1 MKIKSKILDQ
11 EFNVE
16 FFKMKENVL
25 GITHES
31 LLNILENELINIDYK
46 VELMSA
52 MSPYF
57 SVSCSIES
65 TTNGRKVV
73 RIGEVNLDALD
84 KKSQNYDFI
93 CSHPLFTAMKYAIDT
108 AVTAYLGISSSYAEN
123 SIQEEEKNI
132 KPNDDE
138 IVQNEP
144 NDDEEQISNYSETI
158 PNDEETYDFTPD
170 NFNPEDY
177 PITEDDNYP
186 IVDDNYPIVD
196 DNYPIVDDN
205 YPIVDDNYPIVD
217 DNYPIVDEET
227 QDFNGIYDDNDFP
240 IIDEENLPII
250 DEENLPI
257 IDEENLPIIDEE
269 NLPIIDDE
277 KIPVQNEDSSEKP
290 VKEKSTKS
298 GRTEEEEKRFQE
310 LKTMKI
316 PSGKYEGQTIPE
328 VEKINKSWIEF
339 FLSKPNTKYGKM
351 INEYKS
357 LEEKGI

>member
-144 NDDEEQISNYSETI
+144 NDDEEHISSYSETI
-158 PNDEETYDFTPD
+158 PNDEEIYDFTPD

-186 IVDDNYPIVD
+186 IVDDNYPIID
-196 DNYPIVDDN
+196 DNPEDYS
-205 YPIVDDNYPIVD
+205 
-217 DNYPIVDEET
+217 IVDEET
-227 QDFNGIYDDNDFP
+227 QDFNGIYDDDNDFP
-240 IIDEENLPII
+240 IIDEENLPIVN
-250 DEENLPI
+250 EENLPI
-257 IDEENLPIIDEE
+257 IDGEEMPVE
-269 NLPIIDDE
+269 NA
-277 KIPVQNEDSSEKP
+277 NSSETP
-290 VKEKSTKS
+290 VKEESTKS

>member
-132 KPNDDE
+132 KSN
-138 IVQNEP
+138 

-177 PITEDDNYP
+177 PITDEDYPIVDDNQDNDYP
-186 IVDDNYPIVD
+186 IVDDNYPITDNNPD
-196 DNYPIVDDN
+196 D
-205 YPIVDDNYPIVD
+205 
-217 DNYPIVDEET
+217 YPIVDEET

-257 IDEENLPIIDEE
+257 IDDEE
-269 NLPIIDDE
+269 
-277 KIPVQNEDSSEKP
+277 IPVQNEDSSEKP

>member
-31 LLNILENELINIDYK
+31 LLNILENDLINIDYK

-132 KPNDDE
+132 KSN
-138 IVQNEP
+138 

-158 PNDEETYDFTPD
+158 PNDEETYNFTPD

-177 PITEDDNYP
+177 PITEDDDYPIVDDNSENYP
-186 IVDDNYPIVD
+186 IVDDNPD
-196 DNYPIVDDN
+196 D
-205 YPIVDDNYPIVD
+205 
-217 DNYPIVDEET
+217 YPIVDEET
-227 QDFNGIYDDNDFP
+227 QDFNGIYDDDNDFP
-240 IIDEENLPII
+240 IID
-250 DEENLPI
+250 DEE
-257 IDEENLPIIDEE
+257 
-269 NLPIIDDE
+269 
-277 KIPVQNEDSSEKP
+277 IPVQNEDSSEKP
-290 VKEKSTKS
+290 VKEESTKS

>member
-123 SIQEEEKNI
+123 SIQEEKNI
-132 KPNDDE
+132 KSN
-138 IVQNEP
+138 
-144 NDDEEQISNYSETI
+144 NDDEEHISNYSETI

-170 NFNPEDY
+170 NLNPEDY
-177 PITEDDNYP
+177 PITEDNDYP
-186 IVDDNYPIVD
+186 IVDDNQDNDYPIVD
-196 DNYPIVDDN
+196 DEGPITDDNPEDYPIT
-205 YPIVDDNYPIVD
+205 
-217 DNYPIVDEET
+217 DEET
-227 QDFNGIYDDNDFP
+227 QDFNGIYDDDNDFP
-240 IIDEENLPII
+240 IID
-250 DEENLPI
+250 DEE
-257 IDEENLPIIDEE
+257 
-269 NLPIIDDE
+269 
-277 KIPVQNEDSSEKP
+277 IPVQNEDSSEKP

>member
-1 MKIKSKILDQ
+1 MKIRSEILNQ

-31 LLNILENELINIDYK
+31 LLNILENELLNIDYK

-108 AVTAYLGISSSYAEN
+108 AVTAYLGINSSYAEN

-132 KPNDDE
+132 KANDE

-144 NDDEEQISNYSETI
+144 NDDEVVPNELNSNYSETI

-170 NFNPEDY
+170 DFNPEDY
-177 PITEDDNYP
+177 PIVDDIPEDYPITDDNYQIADDNYP
-186 IVDDNYPIVD
+186 ITDDNNSDY
-196 DNYPIVDDN
+196 
-205 YPIVDDNYPIVD
+205 
-217 DNYPIVDEET
+217 YPIVDEI
-227 QDFNGIYDDNDFP
+227 QDFNGIYEEDNDFP
-240 IIDEENLPII
+240 IID
-250 DEENLPI
+250 DEE
-257 IDEENLPIIDEE
+257 
-269 NLPIIDDE
+269 
-277 KIPVQNEDSSEKP
+277 IPVNNEISETP
-290 VKEKSTKS
+290 VKEESTKS

-357 LEEKGI
+357 LEEKGM

>member
-177 PITEDDNYP
+177 PIVDDISEDYPITDNNPDDYPITDDNP
-186 IVDDNYPIVD
+186 ED
-196 DNYPIVDDN
+196 
-205 YPIVDDNYPIVD
+205 
-217 DNYPIVDEET
+217 YPIVDEET
-227 QDFNGIYDDNDFP
+227 QDFNGIYDDDNDFP
-240 IIDEENLPII
+240 IIDEENLPIV
-250 DEENLPI
+250 N
-257 IDEENLPIIDEE
+257 EE

-277 KIPVQNEDSSEKP
+277 EIPVQNEDSSEKP

>member
-132 KPNDDE
+132 KSN
-138 IVQNEP
+138 

-158 PNDEETYDFTPD
+158 QNDEETYDFTPD

-177 PITEDDNYP
+177 PITEDDDYP
-186 IVDDNYPIVD
+186 IVDDNPE
-196 DNYPIVDDN
+196 
-205 YPIVDDNYPIVD
+205 
-217 DNYPIVDEET
+217 NYPIVDEET
-227 QDFNGIYDDNDFP
+227 QDFNGIYDDDNDFP
-240 IIDEENLPII
+240 IID
-250 DEENLPI
+250 DEE
-257 IDEENLPIIDEE
+257 
-269 NLPIIDDE
+269 
-277 KIPVQNEDSSEKP
+277 IPVQNEDSSEKP
-290 VKEKSTKS
+290 VKEESTKS

>member
-132 KPNDDE
+132 KSN
-138 IVQNEP
+138 

-177 PITEDDNYP
+177 PITEDDDYPIVDDNSENYP
-186 IVDDNYPIVD
+186 IVDDNPE
-196 DNYPIVDDN
+196 
-205 YPIVDDNYPIVD
+205 
-217 DNYPIVDEET
+217 NYPIVDEET
-227 QDFNGIYDDNDFP
+227 QDFNGIYDDDNDFP
-240 IIDEENLPII
+240 IID
-250 DEENLPI
+250 DEE
-257 IDEENLPIIDEE
+257 
-269 NLPIIDDE
+269 
-277 KIPVQNEDSSEKP
+277 IPVQNEDSSEKH
-290 VKEKSTKS
+290 VKEESTKS

>member
-132 KPNDDE
+132 KQNDDE
-138 IVQNEP
+138 IVKNEP

-186 IVDDNYPIVD
+186 IVDDNQDNDYPIVD
-196 DNYPIVDDN
+196 DEGPITDDN
-205 YPIVDDNYPIVD
+205 YPITDDNQED
-217 DNYPIVDEET
+217 YPIVDEET

-240 IIDEENLPII
+240 IID
-250 DEENLPI
+250 DEE
-257 IDEENLPIIDEE
+257 
-269 NLPIIDDE
+269 
-277 KIPVQNEDSSEKP
+277 IPVQNEDSSKKP

>member
-132 KPNDDE
+132 K
-138 IVQNEP
+138 Q

-186 IVDDNYPIVD
+186 IVDDNPEDYPIVD
-196 DNYPIVDDN
+196 DESPITDDS
-205 YPIVDDNYPIVD
+205 P

-227 QDFNGIYDDNDFP
+227 QDFNGIYDDDNDFP
-240 IIDEENLPII
+240 IID
-250 DEENLPI
+250 DEE
-257 IDEENLPIIDEE
+257 
-269 NLPIIDDE
+269 
-277 KIPVQNEDSSEKP
+277 IPVQNEDSSEKP
-290 VKEKSTKS
+290 VKEESTKS

>member
-132 KPNDDE
+132 KSN
-138 IVQNEP
+138 

-177 PITEDDNYP
+177 PITEDDDYP
-186 IVDDNYPIVD
+186 IVDDNQDNDYPIVD
-196 DNYPIVDDN
+196 DEGPITDDN
-205 YPIVDDNYPIVD
+205 PDD
-217 DNYPIVDEET
+217 YPIVDEET
-227 QDFNGIYDDNDFP
+227 QDFNGIYDDDNDFP
-240 IIDEENLPII
+240 IID
-250 DEENLPI
+250 DEE
-257 IDEENLPIIDEE
+257 
-269 NLPIIDDE
+269 
-277 KIPVQNEDSSEKP
+277 IPVQNEDSSEKP

>member
-177 PITEDDNYP
+177 PITDEDYP
-186 IVDDNYPIVD
+186 IVDDNQDNDYPIID
-196 DNYPIVDDN
+196 DNPED
-205 YPIVDDNYPIVD
+205 
-217 DNYPIVDEET
+217 YPIVDEEA
-227 QDFNGIYDDNDFP
+227 QNFNGIYDDNDFP
-240 IIDEENLPII
+240 IIDEENLPIVN
-250 DEENLPI
+250 EENLPI
-257 IDEENLPIIDEE
+257 VNEE

-277 KIPVQNEDSSEKP
+277 EIPVQNEDSSEKP

>member
-132 KPNDDE
+132 K
-138 IVQNEP
+138 Q

-186 IVDDNYPIVD
+186 IVDDEGPITD
-196 DNYPIVDDN
+196 DNYPITDDN
-205 YPIVDDNYPIVD
+205 QED
-217 DNYPIVDEET
+217 YPIVDEET

-240 IIDEENLPII
+240 IID
-250 DEENLPI
+250 DEE
-257 IDEENLPIIDEE
+257 
-269 NLPIIDDE
+269 
-277 KIPVQNEDSSEKP
+277 IPVQNEDSSKKP

-357 LEEKGI
+357 LEAIGC

>member
-132 KPNDDE
+132 KSN
-138 IVQNEP
+138 

-170 NFNPEDY
+170 NFNQEDYPIVDDISEDYPITDNNPDDYPIADDEGPITDNNPEDY
-177 PITEDDNYP
+177 PITDDNP
-186 IVDDNYPIVD
+186 ED
-196 DNYPIVDDN
+196 
-205 YPIVDDNYPIVD
+205 YPIVD

-257 IDEENLPIIDEE
+257 VNEE

-277 KIPVQNEDSSEKP
+277 EIPVQNEDSSEKP
-290 VKEKSTKS
+290 VKEESTKS

>member
-196 DNYPIVDDN
+196 DNYPIVD
-205 YPIVDDNYPIVD
+205 
-217 DNYPIVDEET
+217 EET

-240 IIDEENLPII
+240 IIDEENLPIV
-250 DEENLPI
+250 N
-257 IDEENLPIIDEE
+257 EE

-277 KIPVQNEDSSEKP
+277 EIPVQNEDSSKKP

>member
-52 MSPYF
+52 RSPYF

-132 KPNDDE
+132 KPNDA
-138 IVQNEP
+138 
-144 NDDEEQISNYSETI
+144 NDNEEQISNYSETI

-186 IVDDNYPIVD
+186 IVDDNPEDYPIVD
-196 DNYPIVDDN
+196 DNQDNDYPIVDDES
-205 YPIVDDNYPIVD
+205 PITDDSP

-227 QDFNGIYDDNDFP
+227 QDFNGIYDDDNDFP
-240 IIDEENLPII
+240 IID
-250 DEENLPI
+250 DEE
-257 IDEENLPIIDEE
+257 
-269 NLPIIDDE
+269 
-277 KIPVQNEDSSEKP
+277 IPVQNEDSSEKP
-290 VKEKSTKS
+290 VKEESTKS
-298 GRTEEEEKRFQE
+298 GRTEEEEKKFQE

>member
-132 KPNDDE
+132 KANDNDDE
-138 IVQNEP
+138 VVPNEL
-144 NDDEEQISNYSETI
+144 NSNYSETI

-170 NFNPEDY
+170 DFNPEDY
-177 PITEDDNYP
+177 PIVDDISEDYPITDNNPDDYPITDDNS
-186 IVDDNYPIVD
+186 DD
-196 DNYPIVDDN
+196 
-205 YPIVDDNYPIVD
+205 
-217 DNYPIVDEET
+217 YPIVDEET
-227 QDFNGIYDDNDFP
+227 QDFNGIYDDDNDFP
-240 IIDEENLPII
+240 IID
-250 DEENLPI
+250 DEEVPV
-257 IDEENLPIIDEE
+257 ENT
-269 NLPIIDDE
+269 
-277 KIPVQNEDSSEKP
+277 DSSETS
-290 VKEKSTKS
+290 VKEETVKS

>member
-144 NDDEEQISNYSETI
+144 NDDEEHIPNYSETI

-170 NFNPEDY
+170 NLNPEDY
-177 PITEDDNYP
+177 PITEDD
-186 IVDDNYPIVD
+186 D
-196 DNYPIVDDN
+196 
-205 YPIVDDNYPIVD
+205 YPIVD

-250 DEENLPI
+250 D
-257 IDEENLPIIDEE
+257 DEE
-269 NLPIIDDE
+269 
-277 KIPVQNEDSSEKP
+277 IPVQNEDSSEKP

>member
-132 KPNDDE
+132 KPNDD
-138 IVQNEP
+138 
-144 NDDEEQISNYSETI
+144 DEEQISNYSETI

-170 NFNPEDY
+170 NLNPEDY
-177 PITEDDNYP
+177 PIVDDISEDYPITDNNPDDYP
-186 IVDDNYPIVD
+186 IVDDSPD
-196 DNYPIVDDN
+196 D
-205 YPIVDDNYPIVD
+205 
-217 DNYPIVDEET
+217 YPIVDEET
-227 QDFNGIYDDNDFP
+227 QDFNGIYDDDNDFP
-240 IIDEENLPII
+240 IID
-250 DEENLPI
+250 DEE
-257 IDEENLPIIDEE
+257 
-269 NLPIIDDE
+269 
-277 KIPVQNEDSSEKP
+277 IPVQNEDSSEKH
-290 VKEKSTKS
+290 VKEESTKS

>member
-65 TTNGRKVV
+65 TTNWRKVV

-132 KPNDDE
+132 KSN
-138 IVQNEP
+138 

-177 PITEDDNYP
+177 PI
-186 IVDDNYPIVD
+186 
-196 DNYPIVDDN
+196 
-205 YPIVDDNYPIVD
+205 VD

-227 QDFNGIYDDNDFP
+227 QDFNGIYDDDNDFP
-240 IIDEENLPII
+240 IID
-250 DEENLPI
+250 D
-257 IDEENLPIIDEE
+257 
-269 NLPIIDDE
+269 
-277 KIPVQNEDSSEKP
+277 KDSSEKP
-290 VKEKSTKS
+290 VKEESTKS

>member
-132 KPNDDE
+132 KSN
-138 IVQNEP
+138 
-144 NDDEEQISNYSETI
+144 NDDEEHISNYSETI

-186 IVDDNYPIVD
+186 IVDDGPDDYPITDDNPDDYPIVD
-196 DNYPIVDDN
+196 DNQDN
-205 YPIVDDNYPIVD
+205 D
-217 DNYPIVDEET
+217 YPIVDEET
-227 QDFNGIYDDNDFP
+227 QDFNGIYNDDNDFP
-240 IIDEENLPII
+240 IID
-250 DEENLPI
+250 DEE
-257 IDEENLPIIDEE
+257 
-269 NLPIIDDE
+269 
-277 KIPVQNEDSSEKP
+277 IPVQNEDSSEKP

>member
-196 DNYPIVDDN
+196 
-205 YPIVDDNYPIVD
+205 
-217 DNYPIVDEET
+217 EET

-240 IIDEENLPII
+240 IIDEENLPIV
-250 DEENLPI
+250 N
-257 IDEENLPIIDEE
+257 EE

-277 KIPVQNEDSSEKP
+277 EIPVQNEDSSKKP

>member
-132 KPNDDE
+132 KPSDDE

-177 PITEDDNYP
+177 PITDEDYS
-186 IVDDNYPIVD
+186 IVDDNQD
-196 DNYPIVDDN
+196 D
-205 YPIVDDNYPIVD
+205 
-217 DNYPIVDEET
+217 YPIVDEET

-257 IDEENLPIIDEE
+257 IDDEE
-269 NLPIIDDE
+269 
-277 KIPVQNEDSSEKP
+277 IPVQNEDSSEKP

>member
-132 KPNDDE
+132 KSNS
-138 IVQNEP
+138 
-144 NDDEEQISNYSETI
+144 DDEEHISDYSETI

-186 IVDDNYPIVD
+186 IVDDNQDNDYPIVD
-196 DNYPIVDDN
+196 DEGPITDNNPEDYPIVDDS
-205 YPIVDDNYPIVD
+205 PDD
-217 DNYPIVDEET
+217 YPIVDEET

-240 IIDEENLPII
+240 IID
-250 DEENLPI
+250 DEE
-257 IDEENLPIIDEE
+257 
-269 NLPIIDDE
+269 
-277 KIPVQNEDSSEKP
+277 IPVQNEDSSEKP
-290 VKEKSTKS
+290 VKEESTKS

>member
-132 KPNDDE
+132 KSN
-138 IVQNEP
+138 

-177 PITEDDNYP
+177 PITEDDDYP
-186 IVDDNYPIVD
+186 IVDDNSE
-196 DNYPIVDDN
+196 
-205 YPIVDDNYPIVD
+205 NYPIVD

-240 IIDEENLPII
+240 IIDEENLPIV
-250 DEENLPI
+250 
-257 IDEENLPIIDEE
+257 DEE

-277 KIPVQNEDSSEKP
+277 EIPIQNEDSSEKP

>member
-144 NDDEEQISNYSETI
+144 NDDEEHIPNYSETI

-170 NFNPEDY
+170 NLNPEDY
-177 PITEDDNYP
+177 PITEDD
-186 IVDDNYPIVD
+186 D
-196 DNYPIVDDN
+196 

-257 IDEENLPIIDEE
+257 IDDEE
-269 NLPIIDDE
+269 
-277 KIPVQNEDSSEKP
+277 IPVQNEDSSEKP

>member
-132 KPNDDE
+132 KPNDD
-138 IVQNEP
+138 N
-144 NDDEEQISNYSETI
+144 EEQISNYSETI

-186 IVDDNYPIVD
+186 IVDDNQED
-196 DNYPIVDDN
+196 
-205 YPIVDDNYPIVD
+205 
-217 DNYPIVDEET
+217 YPIVDEET

-240 IIDEENLPII
+240 IIDEENLPIV
-250 DEENLPI
+250 N
-257 IDEENLPIIDEE
+257 EE

-277 KIPVQNEDSSEKP
+277 EIPVQNEDSSEKP

>member
-132 KPNDDE
+132 KSN
-138 IVQNEP
+138 

-177 PITEDDNYP
+177 PITEDDDYPIVDDNSENYP
-186 IVDDNYPIVD
+186 IVDDSPD
-196 DNYPIVDDN
+196 D
-205 YPIVDDNYPIVD
+205 
-217 DNYPIVDEET
+217 YPIVDEET

-240 IIDEENLPII
+240 IID
-250 DEENLPI
+250 DEE
-257 IDEENLPIIDEE
+257 
-269 NLPIIDDE
+269 
-277 KIPVQNEDSSEKP
+277 IPVQNEDSSEKP

>member
-177 PITEDDNYP
+177 PITDEDYP
-186 IVDDNYPIVD
+186 IVDDNQNNDYPIVD
-196 DNYPIVDDN
+196 DEGPITDDNPEDYPIT
-205 YPIVDDNYPIVD
+205 
-217 DNYPIVDEET
+217 DEET
-227 QDFNGIYDDNDFP
+227 QDFNGIYDDDNDFP
-240 IIDEENLPII
+240 IID
-250 DEENLPI
+250 D
-257 IDEENLPIIDEE
+257 
-269 NLPIIDDE
+269 
-277 KIPVQNEDSSEKP
+277 EDSSETP
-290 VKEKSTKS
+290 VKEESTKS

>member
-177 PITEDDNYP
+177 PITDEDYP
-186 IVDDNYPIVD
+186 IVDDNQDNDYSITDNNPEDYSIVD
-196 DNYPIVDDN
+196 DSPDNYPIT
-205 YPIVDDNYPIVD
+205 
-217 DNYPIVDEET
+217 DEET
-227 QDFNGIYDDNDFP
+227 QDFNGIYDDDNDFP
-240 IIDEENLPII
+240 IID
-250 DEENLPI
+250 DEE
-257 IDEENLPIIDEE
+257 
-269 NLPIIDDE
+269 
-277 KIPVQNEDSSEKP
+277 IPVQNEDSSEKH
-290 VKEKSTKS
+290 VKEESTKS

>member
-123 SIQEEEKNI
+123 SIQEEGKNI
-132 KPNDDE
+132 KSNND
-138 IVQNEP
+138 N
-144 NDDEEQISNYSETI
+144 EEQISNYSETI

-186 IVDDNYPIVD
+186 IVDDNQDNDYPIVD
-196 DNYPIVDDN
+196 DEGPITDDN
-205 YPIVDDNYPIVD
+205 YPITDDNQED
-217 DNYPIVDEET
+217 YPIVDEET

-240 IIDEENLPII
+240 IID
-250 DEENLPI
+250 DEE
-257 IDEENLPIIDEE
+257 
-269 NLPIIDDE
+269 
-277 KIPVQNEDSSEKP
+277 IPVQNEDSSEKP

>member
-132 KPNDDE
+132 KSN
-138 IVQNEP
+138 

-177 PITEDDNYP
+177 PITEDDDYP
-186 IVDDNYPIVD
+186 IVDDNPD
-196 DNYPIVDDN
+196 D
-205 YPIVDDNYPIVD
+205 
-217 DNYPIVDEET
+217 YPIVDEET

-240 IIDEENLPII
+240 IID
-250 DEENLPI
+250 DEEMPV
-257 IDEENLPIIDEE
+257 ENA
-269 NLPIIDDE
+269 N
-277 KIPVQNEDSSEKP
+277 SSEKP
-290 VKEKSTKS
+290 VKEESTKS

>member
-177 PITEDDNYP
+177 PITDNNPDDYPITDDNP
-186 IVDDNYPIVD
+186 ED
-196 DNYPIVDDN
+196 

-240 IIDEENLPII
+240 IIDEENLPIVN
-250 DEENLPI
+250 EENLPI
-257 IDEENLPIIDEE
+257 VNEE

-277 KIPVQNEDSSEKP
+277 EIPVQNANSSEKP
-290 VKEKSTKS
+290 VKEESTKS

-357 LEEKGI
+357 LEGKRI

>member
-132 KPNDDE
+132 KSN
-138 IVQNEP
+138 

-177 PITEDDNYP
+177 PITEDDNQDNDYP
-186 IVDDNYPIVD
+186 IIDANSENYPIT
-196 DNYPIVDDN
+196 DNNPE
-205 YPIVDDNYPIVD
+205 
-217 DNYPIVDEET
+217 NYPIVDEET

-240 IIDEENLPII
+240 IID
-250 DEENLPI
+250 DEE
-257 IDEENLPIIDEE
+257 
-269 NLPIIDDE
+269 
-277 KIPVQNEDSSEKP
+277 IPVQNEDSSKKP

>member
-123 SIQEEEKNI
+123 SIQEEEKTI
-132 KPNDDE
+132 KPN
-138 IVQNEP
+138 

-186 IVDDNYPIVD
+186 IVDDGPDDYPITDDNPEDYSIVDDNPDYPIVD
-196 DNYPIVDDN
+196 DNPD
-205 YPIVDDNYPIVD
+205 
-217 DNYPIVDEET
+217 YPIVDEET
-227 QDFNGIYDDNDFP
+227 QDFNGIYEDDNDFP
-240 IIDEENLPII
+240 IID
-250 DEENLPI
+250 DEE
-257 IDEENLPIIDEE
+257 
-269 NLPIIDDE
+269 
-277 KIPVQNEDSSEKP
+277 IPVQNEDSSEKP

>member
-177 PITEDDNYP
+177 PITEDDDYP
-186 IVDDNYPIVD
+186 IVDDEGPIT
-196 DNYPIVDDN
+196 DNNPED
-205 YPIVDDNYPIVD
+205 
-217 DNYPIVDEET
+217 YPIVDEET
-227 QDFNGIYDDNDFP
+227 QDFNGIYDDDNDFP
-240 IIDEENLPII
+240 IIDNEE
-250 DEENLPI
+250 
-257 IDEENLPIIDEE
+257 
-269 NLPIIDDE
+269 
-277 KIPVQNEDSSEKP
+277 IPVQNEDSSEKP

>member
-132 KPNDDE
+132 KSN
-138 IVQNEP
+138 
-144 NDDEEQISNYSETI
+144 NDDEEHISSYSETI

-177 PITEDDNYP
+177 PIVDEEVPIVDNNPEDYSIPDDNYP
-186 IVDDNYPIVD
+186 IEDEGF
-196 DNYPIVDDN
+196 
-205 YPIVDDNYPIVD
+205 
-217 DNYPIVDEET
+217 PIVDEE
-227 QDFNGIYDDNDFP
+227 QNFNGIYEDDNDFP
-240 IIDEENLPII
+240 IIDE
-250 DEENLPI
+250 DEE
-257 IDEENLPIIDEE
+257 
-269 NLPIIDDE
+269 
-277 KIPVQNEDSSEKP
+277 IPVQHEDSSKKP

>member
-46 VELMSA
+46 VELMAA

-144 NDDEEQISNYSETI
+144 NDNEEQISNYSETI

-177 PITEDDNYP
+177 PITEDDDYP
-186 IVDDNYPIVD
+186 IVDDNPD
-196 DNYPIVDDN
+196 D
-205 YPIVDDNYPIVD
+205 
-217 DNYPIVDEET
+217 YPIVDEET

-240 IIDEENLPII
+240 IID
-250 DEENLPI
+250 DEEMPV
-257 IDEENLPIIDEE
+257 ENA
-269 NLPIIDDE
+269 N
-277 KIPVQNEDSSEKP
+277 SSEKP
-290 VKEKSTKS
+290 VKEESTKS